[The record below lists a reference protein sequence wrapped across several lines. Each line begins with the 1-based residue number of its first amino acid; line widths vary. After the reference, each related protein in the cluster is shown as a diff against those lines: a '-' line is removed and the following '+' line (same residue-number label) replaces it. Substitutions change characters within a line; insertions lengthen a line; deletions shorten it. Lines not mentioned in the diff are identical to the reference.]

1 MHVPGEYG
9 SPWSSGGQTVGRRRG
24 PEGGRAWPEPPKG
37 SQRPAGC
44 DRPERR
50 GHVLTMSANG
60 VCLPYVLLV
69 SALGTRH
76 PWAPAPRSCEAD
88 GHSSTKPGGSA
99 RHPIPPRTA
108 HCPRQVR
115 PLTPIRG
122 LSGCLCHYGN
132 HVRSVLRATVRLWG
146 LRGGWRDATV

>member
-9 SPWSSGGQTVGRRRG
+9 SPWSSGGETVGRRRG

-88 GHSSTKPGGSA
+88 GHSSTKPRGVSTAPHPASDRTLPSA
-99 RHPIPPRTA
+99 GQTADPHPRSVRLSLSLRQ
-108 HCPRQVR
+108 PRQ
-115 PLTPIRG
+115 IG
-122 LSGCLCHYGN
+122 LEGN
-132 HVRSVLRATVRLWG
+132 CPSLGAQRWLA
-146 LRGGWRDATV
+146 